1 MYNHNYYA
9 TKYNLKLNGTNK
21 EINKETS
28 KECRV
33 VCGIIVC
40 FHLLYIGGL
49 SYIIK
54 YNWEYSDSND
64 I

>member
-9 TKYNLKLNGTNK
+9 NKYNLKLN
-21 EINKETS
+21 ETS
-28 KECRV
+28 KECHV
-33 VCGIIVC
+33 VCGIIIC
-40 FHLLYIGGL
+40 FHILYIGGL
-49 SYIIK
+49 SYIIN